1 MNARL
6 YDRERDQEAVRRIW
20 REIRWITKDVHEH
33 GMDCFLDNS
42 RALVADLDDAA
53 ECLAVATPATLR
65 YLDEDLRLS
74 AVTAVTTSHIARKQG
89 LAKRLTASLIAE
101 EAADGAL
108 VSGLGMFE
116 QGFYNLLGF
125 GSGGYEHWRSFDPAH
140 LTVTTRARVPRR
152 LMLDDWALVHEA
164 MMNRQRGHGACSLL
178 PPPIMHA
185 EMLWAEDGFG
195 LGYCDGPG
203 GELTHFFWG
212 EGKGEHGPYKLRYV
226 AYQNAEQFLELM
238 ALLKGLGDQVR
249 LVQMREPRDIQLQ
262 DLLRHPFRQW
272 HVTRKSEFA
281 NECTTSAYWQMRICD
296 LPGCLARTHLRRDP
310 ARFNLVLHDPIEAHL
325 DAGAAWRGL
334 SGSYVVTLGPD
345 SHAEP
350 GNAADLPTLTAS
362 VGAFTRLWL
371 GVRPATG
378 LAVTDALSGPVSLLK
393 TLNNILCLPD
403 AKPDWDF

>member
-1 MNARL
+1 MNIRP
-6 YDRERDQEAVRRIW
+6 YHRERDQKAVRRIW
-20 REIRWITKDVHEH
+20 REIRWIDKDVHEEA
-33 GMDCFLDNS
+33 MDHFLDNS
-42 RALVADLDDAA
+42 RALVADLNDEA
-53 ECLAVATPATLR
+53 ECLAVATPAILR

-74 AVTAVTTSHIARKQG
+74 AVTAVTTSRIARKQG
-89 LAKRLTASLIAE
+89 LATRLTAALVAA

-116 QGFYNLLGF
+116 QGFYNQLGY

-140 LTVTTRARVPRR
+140 LTVKSKARVPQR
-152 LMLDDWALVHEA
+152 LTLDDWEMIHQA
-164 MMNRQRGHGACSLL
+164 MVNRQRGHGACTLL
-178 PPPIMHA
+178 PPATVRA
-185 EMLWAEDGFG
+185 EMIWSDEGFG
-195 LGYCDGPG
+195 LGYTDGPN
-203 GELTHFFWG
+203 GELTHFIW
-212 EGKGEHGPYKLRYV
+212 GKGKDEHGPYRLLFV
-226 AYQNAEQFLELM
+226 AYQNGEQFLELM

-249 LVQMREPRDIQLQ
+249 LVRMREPHDIQLQ

-272 HVTRKSEFA
+272 HVTRQSEFA

-296 LPGCLARTHLRRDP
+296 LAGCLARTHLRRNP

-325 DAGAAWRGL
+325 DAGTAWRGL

-350 GNAADLPTLTAS
+350 GSAAGLPTLTAS

-371 GVRPATG
+371 GIRPATG
-378 LAVTDALSGPVSLLK
+378 LAVTDALSGPASLLK
-393 TLNNILCLPD
+393 TLDETLCLPE